1 VARRQREE
9 FTRVILT
16 KYFYPGKSLRME
28 QENFTA
34 FRGDSRCVSGPL
46 PEVALALKRGGSDNV
61 LIFNDRTGAETDLDL
76 RGTEAEVAARYA
88 PPSSVPGRP
97 KLGVVAKEV
106 TLLPRHWD
114 WLKTQRGGASAT
126 LRRLV
131 EDAARGSR
139 SVAKAAAEAAYRFM
153 SAMAGNRENFEEAA
167 RALFAAD
174 GARFAELTENWP
186 EDVRAHARQLAA
198 PALID

>member
-1 VARRQREE
+1 
-9 FTRVILT
+9 
-16 KYFYPGKSLRME
+16 ME

-34 FRGDSRCVSGPL
+34 FRGDSRCVSAPL

-61 LIFNDRTGAETDLDL
+61 LIFNDRTGAEIDLDL

-88 PPSSVPGRP
+88 LPPVAPGRP

-131 EDAARGSR
+131 EDAARDSR
-139 SVAKAAAEAAYRFM
+139 SASKAAAEAAYRFM

>member
-1 VARRQREE
+1 MARWRCKE

-16 KYFYPGKSLRME
+16 DKFYPGKYRAME
-28 QENFTA
+28 HETFTA
-34 FRGDSRCVSGPL
+34 FHGDCKHVSGPL
-46 PEVALALKRGGSDNV
+46 AAIALTLKAGGTDGV
-61 LIFNDRTGAETDLDL
+61 LIFSDRTGGEVDLDL
-76 RGTEAEVAARYA
+76 RGTDEEVAARYA
-88 PPSSVPGRP
+88 PPPSLPGRP

-131 EDAARGSR
+131 EEAARDSR
-139 SVAKAAAEAAYRFM
+139 SAAKAAAEAAYRFM
-153 SAMAGNRENFEEAA
+153 SAMAGNRPGFEEAS

-174 GARFAELTENWP
+174 GDSFAALTEAWP
-186 EDVRAHARQLAA
+186 VDIRDHVRGLAA
-198 PALID
+198 PALVS

>member
-1 VARRQREE
+1 
-9 FTRVILT
+9 
-16 KYFYPGKSLRME
+16 ME

-34 FRGDSRCVSGPL
+34 FHGDIKCASGPL
-46 PEVALALKRGGSDNV
+46 AEVALTLKALGAGGV
-61 LIFNDRTGAETDLDL
+61 LIFSDRTGAEVDLDL
-76 RGTEAEVAARYA
+76 RGTDAEVAARYA
-88 PPSSVPGRP
+88 PPPAPPGRP

-131 EDAARGSR
+131 EEAAHDSR
-139 SVAKAAAEAAYRFM
+139 SAAKAAAEAAYRFM
-153 SAMAGNRENFEEAA
+153 SAMAGNRPGFEEAA

-174 GARFAELTENWP
+174 GDRFAVLTEAWP
-186 EDVRAHARQLAA
+186 VDVRDHARGLAA
-198 PALID
+198 PALVF

>member
-1 VARRQREE
+1 
-9 FTRVILT
+9 
-16 KYFYPGKSLRME
+16 ME
-28 QENFTA
+28 QENYTA
-34 FRGDSRCVSGPL
+34 FRGDTKCASGPL
-46 PEVALALKRGGSDNV
+46 ADVALALKRGGADNV
-61 LIFNDRTGAETDLDL
+61 LIFNDGTGAETDLDL

-88 PPSSVPGRP
+88 PPSAPPGRP

-114 WLKTQRGGASAT
+114 WLKTQRGGASAA

-131 EDAARGSR
+131 EEAARDSR
-139 SVAKAAAEAAYRFM
+139 SVAKAAAEAAYHFM

-174 GARFAELTENWP
+174 GVRFAMLTENWP

-198 PALID
+198 PALVD